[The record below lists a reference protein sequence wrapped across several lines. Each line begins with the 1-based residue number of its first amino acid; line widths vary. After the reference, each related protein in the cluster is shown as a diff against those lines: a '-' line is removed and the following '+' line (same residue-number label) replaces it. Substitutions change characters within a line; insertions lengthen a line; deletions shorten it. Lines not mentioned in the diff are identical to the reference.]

1 MMPTT
6 ARVIAFL
13 LLKRRERPLICDLS
27 IVSDAQTQ
35 NQPGQHGDVLAK
47 MPQAPISSAPGP
59 DATRLSQAPA

>member
-35 NQPGQHGDVLAK
+35 NRPGPHGEPLAK
-47 MPQAPISSAPGP
+47 MPQAPISWAPIAG
-59 DATRLSQAPA
+59 AARVSRAPA